1 MCLWSQWSEAQTA
14 ATLGTGSQEDTV
26 FLGQQ
31 NRTAFMNTPS
41 DHPHSFGLENLM
53 LLKVAKILIAV
64 YIFKVNPIKLPK
76 MLFTELE

>member
-1 MCLWSQWSEAQTA
+1 MKVLYAENYE
-14 ATLGTGSQEDTV
+14 TLIKEIEDVSKKWKDT
-26 FLGQQ
+26 
-31 NRTAFMNTPS
+31 
-41 DHPHSFGLENLM
+41 HSFGLENLM